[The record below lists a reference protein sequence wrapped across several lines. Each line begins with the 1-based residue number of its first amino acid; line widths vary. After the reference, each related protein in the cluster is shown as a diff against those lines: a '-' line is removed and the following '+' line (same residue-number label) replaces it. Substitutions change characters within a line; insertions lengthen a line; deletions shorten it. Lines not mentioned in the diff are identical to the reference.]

1 MPAPLLRRVHELVVA
16 GLRAPETERRL
27 AEIGFEAVGS
37 TPEEFAAFQRAEI
50 ERWRGVVRTAG
61 IKAE

>member
-1 MPAPLLRRVHELVVA
+1 VHELVVA

-37 TPEEFAAFQRAEI
+37 SPEEFAAFQRGEI
-50 ERWRGVVRTAG
+50 ERWRKVIETGG
-61 IKAE
+61 IKPE